1 MKHEWRKKE
10 KQLYIPKTKPELIE
24 IPEFKYF
31 TIKGE
36 GNPNSEEFPEFIGVL
51 YSLSYAVKMS
61 PKKGMQPD
69 GYFDYTVY
77 PLEGIWDLNEKGR
90 RNSSEIINK
99 DDLVFHLMIRQP
111 DFVEAEYAEKM
122 IALTKEKKPH
132 PLLEKVEFE
141 TISEGLSVQ
150 MMHLGSFDTEPDSFR
165 KMEEFATLNNLKRI
179 SKVHKEIYLSDPRKV
194 SEDKLKTVLRFK
206 VEQL

>member
-1 MKHEWRKKE
+1 MEKKE